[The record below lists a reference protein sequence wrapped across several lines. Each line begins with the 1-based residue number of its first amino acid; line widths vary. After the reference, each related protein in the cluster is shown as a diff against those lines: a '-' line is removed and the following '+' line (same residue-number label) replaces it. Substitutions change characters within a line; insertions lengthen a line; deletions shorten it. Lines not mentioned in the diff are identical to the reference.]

1 VSETVETRPAG
12 GPERRTPLGP
22 LLEVRNL
29 SVAYG
34 AIEAVREVSFTV
46 EAGQI
51 VSLIGANGA
60 GKTTTLRTISGLLR
74 PTSGEILFEGRAI
87 HTQPAHAILG
97 MGVAHCPEGR
107 RLFPK
112 MTVEENLLL
121 GAYTRKDD
129 GVGEDMER
137 VYELFPVLGERRTN
151 KAGLF
156 SGGEQQML
164 AIGRAMM
171 SRPRLLMLD
180 EPSMGLSPIM
190 TQRIFDTIKDLQRLG
205 TTVLLVEQ
213 NALAA
218 LAQSDH
224 GYVVDLGRTTL
235 NGTGHELLADQR
247 VRDAYLGES

>member
-1 VSETVETRPAG
+1 MTA
-12 GPERRTPLGP
+12 

-34 AIEAVREVSFTV
+34 AIEAVRDISFTV
-46 EAGQI
+46 EAGHI

-74 PTSGEILFEGRAI
+74 PASGEILFQGKPI
-87 HTQPAHAILG
+87 HSDPAHAILG
-97 MGVAHCPEGR
+97 EGIAHCPEGR
-107 RLFPK
+107 RLFPR
-112 MTVEENLLL
+112 MTVEENLHL
-121 GAYTRKDD
+121 GAYVRKDD
-129 GVGEDMER
+129 GVAADMQR
-137 VYELFPVLGERRTN
+137 VYDLFPVLGERRHN

-171 SRPRLLMLD
+171 SKPRLLMLD

-190 TQRIFDTIKDLQRLG
+190 TQRIFDTIKELQSLG
-205 TTVLLVEQ
+205 TTILLVEQ

-218 LAQSDH
+218 LALSDY
-224 GYVVDLGRTTL
+224 GYVIDLGRTTL
-235 NGTGHELLADQR
+235 SDTGHALLADQR
-247 VRDAYLGES
+247 VRDAYLGESH

>member
-1 VSETVETRPAG
+1 MTA
-12 GPERRTPLGP
+12 
-22 LLEVRNL
+22 LLEVENL

-34 AIEAVREVSFTV
+34 AIEAVRDVSFSV
-46 EAGQI
+46 NEGQI
-51 VSLIGANGA
+51 VCLIGANGA

-74 PTSGEILFEGRAI
+74 ARAGDIRFEGRSIAKA
-87 HTQPAHAILG
+87 PAHVILSQ
-97 MGVAHCPEGR
+97 GVAHCPEGR
-107 RLFPK
+107 RVFAR
-112 MTVEENLLL
+112 MSVEENMLL

-129 GVGEDMER
+129 AGVKTDLNR
-137 VYELFPVLGERRTN
+137 VYELFPVLGERRMQ

-190 TQRIFDTIKDLQRLG
+190 TQLIFDTIKDLQKQG
-205 TTVLLVEQ
+205 TTILLVEQ

-218 LAQSDH
+218 LDLSDR
-224 GYVVDLGRTTL
+224 GYVVDLGATTL
-235 NGTGHELLADQR
+235 EGPGKELLADER
-247 VRDAYLGES
+247 VRAAYLGQS